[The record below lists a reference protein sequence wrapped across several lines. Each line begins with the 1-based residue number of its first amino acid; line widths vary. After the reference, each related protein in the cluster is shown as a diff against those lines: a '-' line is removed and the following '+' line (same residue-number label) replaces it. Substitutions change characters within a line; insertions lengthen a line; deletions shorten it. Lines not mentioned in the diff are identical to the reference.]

1 MVNLNPNGS
10 KGQSEER
17 KKILNLN
24 KNSVIKVIRRKS
36 KSPDA
41 ADIND
46 DQNEQPKISP
56 NGKII
61 LPKKLVIMKKSLSP
75 PGGQSLISNFQIMN

>member
-1 MVNLNPNGS
+1 MV
-10 KGQSEER
+10 
-17 KKILNLN
+17 NLN

-46 DQNEQPKISP
+46 ESNE
-56 NGKII
+56 
-61 LPKKLVIMKKSLSP
+61 
-75 PGGQSLISNFQIMN
+75 